1 MCGIAGKFGGSIE
14 SVLGA
19 THKLSHRGPDDWGI
33 FVDRDIPLALG
44 HRRLSILDP
53 SPAGHQPMI
62 IADGNV
68 VIVFN
73 GEIYNFFELRSEL
86 ERSGY
91 SFSSGSDTEVLLQLY
106 LAFGVD
112 LLGKLNGIFAFSIW
126 DARKQEL
133 FLARDALGVKPL
145 YYTSQGHEFAFAS
158 ELKAL
163 IDLMPCS
170 RVIDRES
177 IDRYLSYL
185 WCPGSGTPLKGVL
198 KLEPGEALI
207 IKSGEIVKKWPWYR
221 PTPSLE
227 IVTKFNE
234 VAAISDTA
242 KQLRSA
248 VHRQMISDVP
258 VGAFLSG
265 GVDSTSVVAF
275 ARDINP
281 DINCFTID
289 VGGGQDRGTENDLP
303 YAIRAA
309 KHLDVSLEVVKI
321 DSKSMAQNFAN
332 MITQLDEPLADL
344 AALNVFYI
352 SQAARAAG
360 IKVLL
365 SGVGGDDIFT
375 GYRRHS
381 ALELEKYWTWL
392 PSGVVRATADW
403 MSSLNQNQALVRRI
417 TKALSVAELNDDRRV
432 ASYFRWNSASL
443 LATLYAPEFQHESIS
458 FDAALPML
466 NYLKTFSCDLPPLT
480 KMLLLEQRFFLADH
494 NLNYTDK
501 MSMAAGVEVRVPFLD
516 KELVEFAAKIPLK
529 LKQRRGE
536 GKWILKKAMEPYIP
550 LDLIYRAKTGFG
562 APVRNWISGDLREMV
577 RDILSPSSLQSRG
590 IFDPSAV
597 AKLISDTEAGRIDG
611 AYTILSLLSIEIWC
625 RSYIDN

>member
-33 FVDRDIPLALG
+33 FVDRDVPLALG

-62 IADGNV
+62 IAGGDV

-73 GEIYNFFELRSEL
+73 GEIYNFLELREDL
-86 ERSGY
+86 ERRGY
-91 SFSSGSDTEVLLQLY
+91 LFVSASDTEVLLQLY
-106 LAFGVD
+106 LAYGRD

-133 FLARDALGVKPL
+133 FLARDAFGVKPL
-145 YYTSQGHEFAFAS
+145 YYSCRGHEFAFAS

-163 IDLMPCS
+163 LDLMPAS
-170 RVIDRES
+170 RVIDKDS

-198 KLEPGEALI
+198 KLQPGEALI
-207 IKSGEIVKKWPWYR
+207 VKSGEIVKKWSWYR
-221 PTPSLE
+221 PMPSAE
-227 IVTKFNE
+227 IVSQFNE
-234 VAAISDTA
+234 GAAIDETA
-242 KQLRSA
+242 KQLRRA

-275 ARDINP
+275 AREINP
-281 DINCFTID
+281 NIQCFTID
-289 VGGGQDRGTENDLP
+289 LGGGQDVGSENDLP

-309 KHLDVSLEVVKI
+309 KHLNVSLEAVRV
-321 DSKSMAQNFAN
+321 DAKSMAQNFAN
-332 MITQLDEPLADL
+332 MIAQLDEPLADP

-352 SQAARAAG
+352 SQVARAAG

-365 SGVGGDDIFT
+365 SGAGGDDIFT
-375 GYRRHS
+375 GYRRHY
-381 ALELEKYWTWL
+381 ALGLEKYWDWI
-392 PSGVVRATADW
+392 PSGVLRATTDLI
-403 MSSLNQNQALVRRI
+403 SSLNQNQALVRRI
-417 TKALSVAELNDDRRV
+417 SKGLSVAGLNDDRRV
-432 ASYFRWNSASL
+432 ASYFRWNSASTL
-443 LATLYAPEFQHESIS
+443 SSLYAQDFKHGVES

-466 NYLKTFSCDLPPLT
+466 DYLKTFSSDLSSLS

-516 KELVEFAAKIPLK
+516 KELVEFAAKLPLK
-529 LKQRRGE
+529 VKQRGGE

-550 LDLIYRAKTGFG
+550 SDLLYRTKAGFG
-562 APVRNWISGDLREMV
+562 APVRRWINCDLREMV
-577 RDILSPSSLQSRG
+577 GDILSPFSIRSRG

-597 AKLISDTEAGRIDG
+597 AKLISDTESGRIDG